1 MDGQNNQPD
10 KCCSRRQTGGVGNML
25 FSSDPHFYGED
36 CPAWCSHG
44 SRMCKNRIMQF
55 FDLGMVSDKTPSE
68 NLASGGLLCSRS
80 LKELHYLA
88 G

>member
-1 MDGQNNQPD
+1 
-10 KCCSRRQTGGVGNML
+10 
-25 FSSDPHFYGED
+25 
-36 CPAWCSHG
+36 
-44 SRMCKNRIMQF
+44 MCKNRIKQF

-68 NLASGGLLCSRS
+68 NLASGGLLCSGS